1 MLLLAGLLPGVLRT
15 DCCARMQ
22 QGVAAHQKSGGQ
34 YPGQHGL
41 SDNGSGGTE
50 RGDLYNQPDES
61 KPEIPSGNGNAVK
74 VRRKCYR
81 SLRQRCYDEIYK
93 NTQKRVYSKCRITKS
108 FLGWGTIDVQ

>member
-1 MLLLAGLLPGVLRT
+1 MSSDTSLNSPFWIASSGLKLLSIF
-15 DCCARMQ
+15 
-22 QGVAAHQKSGGQ
+22 AAHPKSGGQ

-108 FLGWGTIDVQ
+108 FLGWGTIDAQ

>member
-1 MLLLAGLLPGVLRT
+1 MPQEVGKQRLSEYGRGNPPCQRPQRT
-15 DCCARMQ
+15 AFVAET
-22 QGVAAHQKSGGQ
+22 QGVAAHPKSGGQ

-74 VRRKCYR
+74 VRR
-81 SLRQRCYDEIYK
+81 
-93 NTQKRVYSKCRITKS
+93 
-108 FLGWGTIDVQ
+108 